1 MIFAFFTACIVNN
14 AAGAIECANSY
25 TEMTQVVR
33 KGESC
38 EVLARELQ
46 AISLSNILIAK
57 PGYIA
62 VGVRSGCGTLAEVI
76 SEADNAHRA
85 YQMSGIESYLYEF

>member
-1 MIFAFFTACIVNN
+1 MLFAFFTACIVNN
-14 AAGAIECANSY
+14 ATGAIECANSY

-38 EVLARELQ
+38 EMVAKELQ
-46 AISLSNILIAK
+46 TASLNSILIAN

-62 VGVRSGCGTLAEVI
+62 VGARSGCGTLGEVI